1 MAGDLLSGVLQ
12 LAALKLLG
20 TEGVEGTFGAEGL
33 EALADVAAVEQEPVV
48 GIGCLVVGV
57 RVLG

>member
-33 EALADVAAVEQEPVV
+33 EALADVATVEQQPVV
-48 GIGCLVVGV
+48 GIGGFMVVYWA
-57 RVLG
+57 LG